1 MPPQATSLDLLRER
15 IVAFITERDWDQF
28 HSCKNLAISIMLE
41 AAELLELFQWVD
53 YTPSDLK
60 NKPKLMQKICEELAD
75 IVIYVISFA
84 NKLEIDLG
92 AQIVA
97 KLKEN
102 EEKYPIPEAVGRAE
116 KYHEYL
122 TRERTPPEKQ
132 GEER

>member
-1 MPPQATSLDLLRER
+1 MPPQSTNLNYLRER
-15 IVAFITERDWDQF
+15 IVTFIEERDWDQF

-41 AAELLELFQWVD
+41 VTELLELFQWID
-53 YTPSDLK
+53 PAPCDLR
-60 NKPKLMQKICEELAD
+60 NAPKLMQKISEELAD

-92 AQIVA
+92 AQVIA

-102 EEKYPIPEAVGRAE
+102 EGKYPIPESIGRAD

-122 TRERTPPEKQ
+122 TRERTPPRKQ